1 MYVIYT
7 ILGICGID
15 WNLMGCIFHISIVAA
30 LNLLINSLLFHFCYV
45 HRLPIYYIMINEI
58 ITELD
63 YYLHIPIN
71 TFNICIIHIILILCL
86 IYGYSYYYMKYVII
100 SRTKK

>member
-15 WNLMGCIFHISIVAA
+15 WNLMGCIFHISIFAA

-100 SRTKK
+100 SRIKK